1 MWSQN
6 IQSTNSM
13 TNPINIIAVGGG
25 KGGIGKSVICTN
37 LAAGMALSGQKVILM
52 DTDFGASN
60 LHALLGISNPP
71 HGFQDFF
78 NADITDPRSLLLD
91 TGISNLKFVSGA
103 GDNPG
108 SANIDSS
115 KIDTIISFIKKLE
128 ADTIL
133 LDLGPGTNYNVIDFF
148 NISTQGVVM
157 TTPEMTSIMKT
168 FSFIRSAL
176 FRQISLAFK
185 DYPEIQKIVDHS
197 NPNEADMESYTTGLL
212 RSKFKE
218 KFPDHTGQLNFIIS
232 EFTPGLVV
240 NRVRNRKDLMAGENL
255 LKLVKKFLEIEVT
268 YLGYIIE
275 SDRIRDSIDD
285 MIPFLIKDPQSKP
298 SENLQQIIGALTNTD
313 LQFVKR
319 DGRIFVSKQ
328 VRLSSGWEV

>member
-1 MWSQN
+1 
-6 IQSTNSM
+6 M
-13 TNPINIIAVGGG
+13 TTPVNIIAVGGG
-25 KGGIGKSVICTN
+25 KGGIGKSVVCTN
-37 LAAGMALSGQKVILM
+37 LAAGMALSGQKVILV

-60 LHALLGISNPP
+60 LHALLGISNPE

-78 NADITDPRSLLLD
+78 DPEIPNPSSLLLN

-108 SANIDSS
+108 SANIGSDKIAAIIDS
-115 KIDTIISFIKKLE
+115 IKKLE

-148 NISTQGVVM
+148 NISTQGVVL

-176 FRQISLAFK
+176 FRRISVAFQ
-185 DYPEIQKIVDHS
+185 DVPEIQKMVDHS
-197 NPNEADMESYTTGLL
+197 NPDNADMESYTTGLL
-212 RSKFKE
+212 RSRFE
-218 KFPDHTGQLNFIIS
+218 ESFPDHLEKFKSLIND
-232 EFTPGLVV
+232 FTPGLVV
-240 NRVRNRKDLMAGENL
+240 NRVRNRKDLMAGNNL
-255 LKLVKKFLEIEVT
+255 LKLVKKFLEVEVT
-268 YLGYIIE
+268 YLGYIID
-275 SDRIRDSIDD
+275 SDRVRDSIDE

-313 LQFVKR
+313 LQFMKR

-328 VRLSSGWEV
+328 VRLTSGWEA

>member
-1 MWSQN
+1 
-6 IQSTNSM
+6 M
-13 TNPINIIAVGGG
+13 TSPVNIIAVGGG
-25 KGGIGKSVICTN
+25 KGGIGKSVVCTN

-60 LHALLGISNPP
+60 LHALLGIGNPA

-78 NADITDPRSLLLD
+78 GDKMVDPKTLLLD

-108 SANIDSS
+108 SANIDSD
-115 KIDTIISFIKKLE
+115 KVGTIISFIKNLE

-148 NISTQGVVM
+148 NISTQGVVL

-168 FSFIRSAL
+168 FSFVRGAL
-176 FRQISLAFK
+176 FRKISLAFQGH
-185 DYPEIQKIVDHS
+185 PEIQKLVDHS
-197 NPNEADMESYTTGLL
+197 DPKNGDMDAYTTGLL
-212 RSKFKE
+212 RSKFQE
-218 KFPDHTGQLNFIIS
+218 RFPDHIDQLNTLIN
-232 EFTPGLVV
+232 EFNPGLVV
-240 NRVRNRKDLMAGENL
+240 NRVRNRKDLMAGDNL
-255 LKLVKKFLEIEVT
+255 LKLVKKFLEVDIT
-268 YLGYIIE
+268 FLGYIIE
-275 SDRIRDSIDD
+275 SDRVRDSIDE

-328 VRLSSGWEV
+328 VRLSSGWEA

>member
-1 MWSQN
+1 
-6 IQSTNSM
+6 M
-13 TNPINIIAVGGG
+13 TSPINIIAVGGG

-60 LHALLGISNPP
+60 LHALLGIGNPA

-78 NADITDPRSLLLD
+78 NDKINDPKTLLLD

-108 SANIDSS
+108 SANIDSD
-115 KIDTIISFIKKLE
+115 KIGSIISFIKNLE

-148 NISTQGVVM
+148 NISTQGVVL
-157 TTPEMTSIMKT
+157 TTPEMTSVMKT
-168 FSFIRSAL
+168 FSFIRAAL
-176 FRQISLAFK
+176 FRRISLAFQ
-185 DYPEIQKIVDHS
+185 DYPEIQKMVDHS
-197 NPNEADMESYTTGLL
+197 NPDTANMEAYTTGLL
-212 RSKFKE
+212 RSKFQE
-218 KFPDHTGQLNFIIS
+218 QFPDYVDQLNTLIS
-232 EFTPGLVV
+232 DFNPGLVV
-240 NRVRNRKDLMAGENL
+240 NRVRNRKDLMAGDNL
-255 LKLVKKFLEIEVT
+255 LKLVKKFLEVDVT
-268 YLGYIIE
+268 FLGYIIE
-275 SDRIRDSIDD
+275 SDRVRDSIDE

-328 VRLSSGWEV
+328 VRLSSGWEA

>member
-1 MWSQN
+1 MTSQV
-6 IQSTNSM
+6 
-13 TNPINIIAVGGG
+13 NIIAVGGG
-25 KGGIGKSVICTN
+25 KGGIGKSLVCTN
-37 LAAGMALSGQKVILM
+37 LAIGMALSGQKVILM

-60 LHALLGISNPP
+60 LHALLGINNPA

-78 NADITDPRSLLLD
+78 KEDISNHQSLLID

-108 SANIDSS
+108 SANIDTE
-115 KIDTIISFIKKLE
+115 KINKVISFIKTLE
-128 ADTIL
+128 ADTVL

-148 NISTQGVVM
+148 NISTQNVVL
-157 TTPEMTSIMKT
+157 TTPEMTSVMKT

-176 FRQISLAFK
+176 FRRFSLAFQ
-185 DYPEIQKIVDHS
+185 DNPDIQKMVDHS
-197 NPNEADMESYTTGLL
+197 NPSSADVETYTTGLL
-212 RSKFKE
+212 RDRFVE
-218 KFPDHTGQLNFIIS
+218 DFPEQLEQFNNIVKD
-232 EFTPGLVV
+232 FTPGLVV
-240 NRVRNRKDLMAGENL
+240 NRVRSKKDLKTGDNL
-255 LKLVKKFLEIEVT
+255 LKLVKKFLEVEAT

-275 SDRIRDSIDD
+275 SDRVRDSVDE

>member
-1 MWSQN
+1 
-6 IQSTNSM
+6 M
-13 TNPINIIAVGGG
+13 TTPINIIAVGGG

-37 LAAGMALSGQKVILM
+37 LAAGMALSGQKVILI

-60 LHALLGISNPP
+60 LHALLGISNPA

-78 NADITDPRSLLLD
+78 NTSITDPRSLLLD

-108 SANIDSS
+108 SANIDSD
-115 KIDTIISFIKKLE
+115 KIGTIISLIKKLE

-148 NISTQGVVM
+148 NISTQGVVL

-176 FRQISLAFK
+176 FRRIALAFQ
-185 DYPEIQKIVDHS
+185 DYPEILKMVDHS
-197 NPNEADMESYTTGLL
+197 NPDIANMESYTTGLI
-212 RSKFKE
+212 RSKFE
-218 KFPDHTGQLNFIIS
+218 EDFPEHLDKLNALITD
-232 EFTPGLVV
+232 FTPGLVV
-240 NRVRNRKDLMAGENL
+240 NRVRNRKDLMAGNHL
-255 LKLVKKFLEIEVT
+255 LQLVKKFLEIEVT
-268 YLGYIIE
+268 YLGYIID
-275 SDRIRDSIDD
+275 SDRVRDSVDE

-298 SENLQQIIGALTNTD
+298 SENLQQIIGALTNSD
-313 LQFVKR
+313 LQFMKR

>member
-1 MWSQN
+1 
-6 IQSTNSM
+6 M

-25 KGGIGKSVICTN
+25 KGGIGKSVVCTN

-60 LHALLGISNPP
+60 LHALLGISNPG

-78 NADITDPRSLLLD
+78 KDDIIDPGTLLLD

-108 SANIDSS
+108 SANIHSDS
-115 KIDTIISFIKKLE
+115 IGTIISFIKKLE

-148 NISTQGVVM
+148 NISTQGVVL
-157 TTPEMTSIMKT
+157 TTPEMTSVMKT

-176 FRQISLAFK
+176 FRRISLAFQA
-185 DYPEIQKIVDHS
+185 YPKIQKMVDHS
-197 NPNEADMESYTTGLL
+197 NPINADMESYTTGLL
-212 RSKFKE
+212 RSNFKE
-218 KFPDHTGQLNFIIS
+218 HFPNYTESLDSIIND
-232 EFTPGLVV
+232 FTPGLVV
-240 NRVRNRKDLMAGENL
+240 NRVRNRKDLIAGDNL
-255 LKLVKKFLEIEVT
+255 LKLVKKFLEVEIA

-275 SDRIRDSIDD
+275 SDRVRDSIDE

-319 DGRIFVSKQ
+319 DGKIFVSKQ
-328 VRLSSGWEV
+328 VRLSSGWEA

>member
-1 MWSQN
+1 
-6 IQSTNSM
+6 M
-13 TNPINIIAVGGG
+13 TTTINIIAVGGG

-60 LHALLGISNPP
+60 LHALLGIGNPD

-78 NADITDPRSLLLD
+78 NTDITDPKTLLLD

-108 SANIDSS
+108 SANIDSDH
-115 KIDTIISFIKKLE
+115 IGTIISFIKKLE

-133 LDLGPGTNYNVIDFF
+133 LDLGPGTNHNVIDFF
-148 NISTQGVVM
+148 NISTQGVVL
-157 TTPEMTSIMKT
+157 TTPEMTSVMKT
-168 FSFIRSAL
+168 FSFIRAAL
-176 FRQISLAFK
+176 FRRISLAFK
-185 DYPEIQKIVDHS
+185 DYPEIQKMVDHS
-197 NPNEADMESYTTGLL
+197 NPTNADMESYTTGLL

-218 KFPDHTGQLNFIIS
+218 QFPDYTERLDALIDD
-232 EFTPGLVV
+232 FTPGLVV
-240 NRVRNRKDLMAGENL
+240 NRVRNRQDLRTGGNL
-255 LKLVKKFLEIEVT
+255 LKLVKKFIEVEVT

-275 SDRIRDSIDD
+275 SDRVRDSIDE

-328 VRLSSGWEV
+328 VRLSSGWEA

>member
-1 MWSQN
+1 
-6 IQSTNSM
+6 
-13 TNPINIIAVGGG
+13 
-25 KGGIGKSVICTN
+25 
-37 LAAGMALSGQKVILM
+37 MALSGQKVILM

-60 LHALLGISNPP
+60 LHALLGIGNPA

-78 NADITDPRSLLLD
+78 GDKMVDPKTLLLD

-108 SANIDSS
+108 SANIDSD
-115 KIDTIISFIKKLE
+115 KVGTIISFIKNLE

-148 NISTQGVVM
+148 NISTQGVVL

-168 FSFIRSAL
+168 FSFVRGAL
-176 FRQISLAFK
+176 FRKISLAFQGH
-185 DYPEIQKIVDHS
+185 PEIQKLVDHS
-197 NPNEADMESYTTGLL
+197 DPKNGDMDAYTTGLL
-212 RSKFKE
+212 RSKFQE
-218 KFPDHTGQLNFIIS
+218 RFPDHIDQLNTLIN
-232 EFTPGLVV
+232 EFNPGLVV
-240 NRVRNRKDLMAGENL
+240 NRVRNRKDLMAGDNL
-255 LKLVKKFLEIEVT
+255 LKLVKKFLEVDIT
-268 YLGYIIE
+268 FLGYIIE
-275 SDRIRDSIDD
+275 SDRVRDSIDE

-328 VRLSSGWEV
+328 VRLSSGWEA

>member
-1 MWSQN
+1 
-6 IQSTNSM
+6 M
-13 TNPINIIAVGGG
+13 TSPINIIAVGGG

-37 LAAGMALSGQKVILM
+37 LAAGMALGGQKVILV

-60 LHALLGISNPP
+60 LHALLGIGNPD

-78 NADITDPRSLLLD
+78 NDDIIDPKTLLLD

-108 SANIDSS
+108 SANIDTES
-115 KIDTIISFIKKLE
+115 IGTIISLIRNME

-133 LDLGPGTNYNVIDFF
+133 IDLGPGINYNVIDFF
-148 NISTQGVVM
+148 NISTQGVVL

-176 FRQISLAFK
+176 FRKISLTFQV
-185 DYPEIQKIVDHS
+185 YPEIQKMVDHS
-197 NPNEADMESYTTGLL
+197 NPGNVNIEAYTTGLL

-218 KFPDHTGQLNFIIS
+218 EFPDYSEQLDTLIS
-232 EFTPGLVV
+232 EFNPGLVV
-240 NRVRNRKDLMAGENL
+240 NRVRNRKDLIAGDNL
-255 LKLVKKFLEIEVT
+255 LKLVKKFLEIDVT

-275 SDRIRDSIDD
+275 SDRVRDSVDE

-298 SENLQQIIGALTNTD
+298 SENLRQIIRALTNTD
-313 LQFVKR
+313 LQFAKR

-328 VRLSSGWEV
+328 VRLSSGWES

>member
-1 MWSQN
+1 
-6 IQSTNSM
+6 M
-13 TNPINIIAVGGG
+13 TNPVNIIAVGGG

-60 LHALLGISNPP
+60 LHALLGIGSPS

-78 NADITDPRSLLLD
+78 NSDITDPNSLLLD

-108 SANIDSS
+108 SANIDSD
-115 KIDTIISFIKKLE
+115 KIGTIISFIKKLE

-176 FRQISLAFK
+176 FRRISLAFHDFPK
-185 DYPEIQKIVDHS
+185 IQKIVDHS
-197 NPNEADMESYTTGLL
+197 NPHEADMESYTTGLL
-212 RSKFKE
+212 RSKFAE
-218 KFPDHTGQLNFIIS
+218 SFPDHADQLNSIIS
-232 EFTPGLVV
+232 DFTPGLVV
-240 NRVRNRKDLMAGENL
+240 NRVRNRKDLMAGDNL
-255 LKLVKKFLEIEVT
+255 LKLVKKFLEIEIT

-275 SDRIRDSIDD
+275 SDRIRDSVDD
-285 MIPFLIKDPQSKP
+285 MIPFLIKNPQSKP

-313 LQFVKR
+313 LKFVKR

>member
-1 MWSQN
+1 M
-6 IQSTNSM
+6 TNS
-13 TNPINIIAVGGG
+13 INIIAVGGG

-60 LHALLGISNPP
+60 LHALLGISNPD

-78 NADITDPRSLLLD
+78 NTEITDPRSLLID

-108 SANIDSS
+108 SANIDSD
-115 KIDTIISFIKKLE
+115 KIRTIISFIKKLE

-176 FRQISLAFK
+176 FRRISLAFQEF
-185 DYPEIQKIVDHS
+185 PEIQKIVDHS
-197 NPNEADMESYTTGLL
+197 NPDDADMESYTTGLL
-212 RSKFKE
+212 RSKFAE
-218 KFPDHTGQLNFIIS
+218 SFPDHVDQLNSIIS

-255 LKLVKKFLEIEVT
+255 LKLVKKFLEIQVT

-275 SDRIRDSIDD
+275 SDRVRDSIDD